1 MAVAPMGM
9 MPAYR
14 EVIRGD
20 YGRANCVKKNGAIA
34 IITSEILRQR
44 LEERVFDKSVMHLA
58 GTWCVGEGLE
68 WRPNVGGRGQSA
80 SRTARQKP
88 LAERWPANAA

>member
-1 MAVAPMGM
+1 MGM

-14 EVIRGD
+14 EVIRVG
-20 YGRANCVKKNGAIA
+20 YGRANCVKKNSAIA
-34 IITSEILRQR
+34 IITSEILQQR
-44 LEERVFDKSVMHLA
+44 LKERVFDKSVVHLA
-58 GTWCVGEGLE
+58 DTWCVGDGFE

-80 SRTARQKP
+80 SRTAREKP